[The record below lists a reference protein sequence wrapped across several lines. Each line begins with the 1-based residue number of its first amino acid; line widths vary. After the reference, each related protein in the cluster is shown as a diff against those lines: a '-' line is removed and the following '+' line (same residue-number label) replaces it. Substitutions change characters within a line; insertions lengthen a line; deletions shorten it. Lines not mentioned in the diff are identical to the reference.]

1 MNLAEEKIRKE
12 LNTLCE
18 NVKTFEDLN
27 NIPFL
32 IDDYIEDGYNIR
44 DYISKYNSLVQ
55 RFMLKKENSK
65 KN

>member
-1 MNLAEEKIRKE
+1 MNIAEEKIRKE
-12 LNTLCE
+12 LDALCE
-18 NVKTFEDLN
+18 SVKTFEDLN

-55 RFMLKKENSK
+55 RFMMKKENSK